1 MSKTQT
7 KTEIRNNTAK
17 IGKLLRGIDNDT
29 LAIKKDQAKLNVRI
43 KAVQDSAKTVQT
55 LIGGISNMAL
65 AAPASLKKVQFK
77 KPEPKTA
84 SKVSPKAPKA
94 PKKPTPKKAAT
105 KTAAPKK
112 DLKKATK
119 APAAVKASTS
129 ESPQDR
135 PSLKKVITDII
146 LKNGK
151 PMGAA
156 DIYKIACQKFGYWS
170 RQSLY
175 NALKD
180 NKAFAKKGEG
190 YDVPDSSPI
199 SISETSDS
207 EAEKFVQRV
216 EGNSATSAVV

>member
-65 AAPASLKKVQFK
+65 AAPASLKKVQVK

-156 DIYKIACQKFGYWS
+156 DIYKMACQKFGYWS